1 MASLIENLITELNE
15 EYAVYEK
22 LLRVSMEKT
31 SSIVSND
38 LDRLRET
45 TDKEQLLVDTITNLG
60 NTREDIMANIA
71 SVLNKRRGEIKISDI
86 VAFLDGQPQF
96 QEPLQV
102 INEKLAKI
110 ARRLRDIN
118 THNQNLIKESLSMI
132 EYNINLLQNLNR
144 APETAEYT
152 KDMFKGA
159 GRYSGVSDIPV
170 TGGFDT
176 RN

>member
-22 LLRVSMEKT
+22 LLQVSMEKT
-31 SSIVSND
+31 SSIVSNN

-45 TDKEQLLVDTITNLG
+45 TDKEQLLVDTLTNLG
-60 NTREDIMANIA
+60 RTREATLTNIA
-71 SVLNKRRGEIKISDI
+71 SVLNKKREEIKISDI
-86 VAFLDGQPQF
+86 VVFLEGQPQF
-96 QEPLQV
+96 QEPLQI

-118 THNQNLIKESLSMI
+118 AHNQNLIKESLSMI

-159 GRYSGVSDIPV
+159 GKYSGANDISV

>member
-22 LLRVSMEKT
+22 LLQVSMEKT
-31 SSIVSND
+31 SAIVSNN
-38 LDRLRET
+38 LDRLKET
-45 TDKEQLLVDTITNLG
+45 TDKEQLLVDTLTNLG
-60 NTREDIMANIA
+60 LVREATLINIA
-71 SVLNKRRGEIKISDI
+71 NVLNKKRDGIKISDI
-86 VAFLDGQPQF
+86 VVFLEGQPQF
-96 QEPLQV
+96 QEPLQL

-118 THNQNLIKESLSMI
+118 DHNQNLIKDSLSMI

-159 GRYSGVSDIPV
+159 GKYLGANDVSV

>member
-22 LLRVSMEKT
+22 LLHVSMEKT

-38 LDRLRET
+38 LDRLKET

-60 NTREDIMANIA
+60 NTRENIMANIA
-71 SVLNKRRGEIKISDI
+71 SVLNKKRGEIKISDI

-144 APETAEYT
+144 APETGNIQRICSREQE
-152 KDMFKGA
+152 
-159 GRYSGVSDIPV
+159 DIRV
-170 TGGFDT
+170 QVIC
-176 RN
+176 R